1 MKQKQKQNKTWQ
13 PYQTKTTFIN
23 ALDGL
28 FLSSLTIFYY
38 CGFKG

>member
-28 FLSSLTIFYY
+28 FFIKFDDLLLLWI
-38 CGFKG
+38 